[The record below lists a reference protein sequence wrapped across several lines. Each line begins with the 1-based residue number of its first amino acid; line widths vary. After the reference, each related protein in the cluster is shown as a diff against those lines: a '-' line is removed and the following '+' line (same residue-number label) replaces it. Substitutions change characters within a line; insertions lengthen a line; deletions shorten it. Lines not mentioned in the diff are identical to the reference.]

1 MRKKINLLLLLLPL
15 LILIPPR
22 GVGVPAPPPQVSR
35 PFCECPHLAAG
46 RSGREHSLVPAV
58 ESNSTEVPRG
68 HLQDPDPPVT
78 STTEKFTWALWSAY
92 TQCLL
97 SA

>member
-15 LILIPPR
+15 LSPPRSPR

-78 STTEKFTWALWSAY
+78 STTEKFTRALWSPI
-92 TQCLL
+92 L
-97 SA
+97 